1 MKHIPTFEQ
10 FIHESQTFIA
20 ESGMGDVHI
29 MAQEASSF
37 DKFKAD
43 FIKEYGKP
51 KSVKELQQLE
61 AWLQTIWKE
70 NK

>member
-10 FIHESQTFIA
+10 FIHESQTFID
-20 ESGMGDVHI
+20 ESKMGDVHI

-37 DKFKAD
+37 DKFKTE
-43 FIKEYGKP
+43 FVKEYGKP

-70 NK
+70 RN

>member
-10 FIHESQTFIA
+10 FVNEYQSFVTESA
-20 ESGMGDVHI
+20 MGDVHI
-29 MAQEASSF
+29 MAQEAGSF

-43 FIKEYGKP
+43 FIKEFGKP